1 MEEVYLLGAD
11 IGTSSIKV
19 TVIDQ
24 NAKFVA
30 QESAT
35 YRLINPDQVSIPID
49 TADMWNAFTGCV
61 GSLVSKHKVDPA
73 KIKAIGISSL
83 CPGLAAFD
91 KDGNVLVDPI
101 IYSDRGSPDGAEICR
116 EKSGTQRLIYA
127 LDQTEPAGY
136 L

>member
-35 YRLINPDQVSIPID
+35 YRLINPDQVSIQID
-49 TADMWNAFTGCV
+49 TADSGM
-61 GSLVSKHKVDPA
+61 
-73 KIKAIGISSL
+73 
-83 CPGLAAFD
+83 
-91 KDGNVLVDPI
+91 
-101 IYSDRGSPDGAEICR
+101 RSPD
-116 EKSGTQRLIYA
+116 A
-127 LDQTEPAGY
+127 LALWSVSTR
-136 L
+136 

>member
-35 YRLINPDQVSIPID
+35 YRLINPDQVSIQID
-49 TADMWNAFTGCV
+49 TADM
-61 GSLVSKHKVDPA
+61 
-73 KIKAIGISSL
+73 
-83 CPGLAAFD
+83 
-91 KDGNVLVDPI
+91 
-101 IYSDRGSPDGAEICR
+101 
-116 EKSGTQRLIYA
+116 
-127 LDQTEPAGY
+127 
-136 L
+136 